1 MTARKQIL
9 CPLTTSTRKRQAA
22 NKLAATVKNTLPP
35 GLSQPALR
43 AFAAAGYSS
52 LDQFTKLTE
61 AELLRL
67 HGVGPKAIRILRAA
81 LAEQGESLLS

>member
-1 MTARKQIL
+1 
-9 CPLTTSTRKRQAA
+9 
-22 NKLAATVKNTLPP
+22 
-35 GLSQPALR
+35 LSQPALR

-81 LAEQGESLLS
+81 LAEQGKSLLS

>member
-1 MTARKQIL
+1 MTARKQTL
-9 CPLTTSTRKRQAA
+9 CPLTTSTQKRLAA
-22 NKLAATVKNTLPP
+22 NKLAATVKKSLPP

-43 AFAAAGYSS
+43 AFAAAGYFS

-61 AELLRL
+61 AELMQL

-81 LAEQGESLLS
+81 LAEQGKSLLS